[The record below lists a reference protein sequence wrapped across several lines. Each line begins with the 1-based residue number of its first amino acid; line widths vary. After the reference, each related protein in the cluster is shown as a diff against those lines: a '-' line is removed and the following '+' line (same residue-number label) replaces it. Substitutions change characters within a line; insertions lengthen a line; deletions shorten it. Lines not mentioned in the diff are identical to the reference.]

1 MKFNKKF
8 KTKKDK
14 NIKNQKIKK
23 DVKLVYRLKSKLWS
37 FFKFILGHLLT
48 IFIIYVILRFI
59 TAIGVNLLS
68 QTTSNIM
75 KKGMQNTNQAIVDT
89 QSLNYLIVSM
99 CFLVTV
105 QYSKIHDAIKKFF
118 GKIVVK
124 LKKLLK
130 KRKVVIKNEK

>member
-23 DVKLVYRLKSKLWS
+23 DVKLVYRLKSKLWTL
-37 FFKFILGHLLT
+37 FKFILGNLLT

-75 KKGMQNTNQAIVDT
+75 KKGIQNTNQAIVDT

-99 CFLVTV
+99 CFLVAM
-105 QYSKIHDAIKKFF
+105 QYSKIHNAIKKFF
-118 GKIVVK
+118 GKMVVK
-124 LKKLLK
+124 FKKLLK